1 MLYIEKEIYL
11 PVLVDLDTKKLGF
24 GSSATMAGFNQY
36 VSQSLALA
44 KTTKDLSWF
53 NTDFTKFSIKQ
64 HKRKPKHK
72 IVHHNIKKFYSDK
85 TGIDYHSC
93 KTYVKTKVILA
104 IDENQIIADDKKANL
119 NLAFKD
125 CKPMLDVSLQKNH
138 SLLTRTENEIN
149 SLNDDLTNMQAKKN
163 VIMKCLAYTNLNS
176 NILSDK
182 EKATINKIFESD
194 LI

>member
-1 MLYIEKEIYL
+1 
-11 PVLVDLDTKKLGF
+11 
-24 GSSATMAGFNQY
+24 
-36 VSQSLALA
+36 
-44 KTTKDLSWF
+44 
-53 NTDFTKFSIKQ
+53 
-64 HKRKPKHK
+64 
-72 IVHHNIKKFYSDK
+72 
-85 TGIDYHSC
+85 
-93 KTYVKTKVILA
+93 
-104 IDENQIIADDKKANL
+104 
-119 NLAFKD
+119 
-125 CKPMLDVSLQKNH
+125 MLDVSLQKNH